1 MRFIL
6 GRAWARDLDD
16 EHHGTEFEM
25 RSNSGHF
32 LVELT
37 LKGPLTAEE
46 LDAQRAFLR
55 RLTDDGV
62 LVMAAVVP
70 AVVGRGLAVVMAD
83 TLEDAITLYNAA
95 PVVVNGKASVEV
107 QALRI
112 TAGILSR

>member
-1 MRFIL
+1 M
-6 GRAWARDLDD
+6 GRTWTHDLDD
-16 EHHGTEFEM
+16 QHNGPEFEM
-25 RSNSGHF
+25 RSNGSHF

-37 LKGPLTAEE
+37 LKGPLTTEE

-70 AVVGRGLAVVMAD
+70 AVAGRGLAVVMAD
-83 TLEDAITLYNAA
+83 TLDDAMALYNAA
-95 PVVVNGKASVEV
+95 PVVVSGKASVEV

-112 TAGILSR
+112 TAGVLSR